1 MNRLGKESQYM
12 TYVPLIVIFN
22 AFAKKNEDKIAIEKR
37 KGISTVMPLLS
48 FYIEGNDV

>member
-1 MNRLGKESQYM
+1 MLLNYIQLSSCPKRSLRGIK
-12 TYVPLIVIFN
+12 VLFK
-22 AFAKKNEDKIAIEKR
+22 FLCGKIAIEKR